1 MPKIIVTS
9 RYMRNTPKLTATNLV
24 KYMGTREGV
33 EKLPTGVN
41 HSPSTVRQQR
51 LIIDIL
57 NFDPDA
63 EKYLEYQDYLKETS
77 KANATEFIDA
87 FIERNADRIGDV
99 DKLVSYVAKRPGVEK
114 LGSHG
119 LFSQTDDKIDLDSV
133 ADEIGHHEGIIWT
146 HVISLR
152 REDAE
157 RLGYN
162 NAQAWKDLV
171 RRNITEIADAQNIN
185 LDNLKWYGAFHNTTH
200 HPHMHL
206 LLYAKDA
213 KQGWLTKKRIDEL
226 RGTFGN
232 DIFRNEQYKQ
242 FKMETKLRNKLKEDA
257 KYTLYE
263 LIAGIDNSY
272 EPTPQVLELF
282 QILISQLESYS
293 GKKQYGYLPP
303 EVKDTVN
310 KIVIELSKNDD
321 ISKLYSE
328 WNRVNQEKLSLYYD
342 KKKPDIP
349 LEDNKEFRSIKNMI
363 IKASVE
369 MIQANTAQNYT
380 HQTITTSII
389 NLAKALCLLIS
400 QSYTKK
406 LSRLNKQIDSKLKS
420 KIEQK
425 KAAHGLKTDYSVIEY
440 SKDDEQ
446 GVKMHM

>member
-1 MPKIIVTS
+1 
-9 RYMRNTPKLTATNLV
+9 MRNTPKLTDTNLV

-33 EKLPTGVN
+33 EKLPTGVD

-51 LIIDIL
+51 LIKDIL
-57 NFDPDA
+57 KFDSDA
-63 EKYLEYQDYLKETS
+63 EKYLEYQDYLKESS
-77 KANATEFIDA
+77 KSNAAEFIDA
-87 FIERNADRIGDV
+87 FIERNADRICKI
-99 DKLVSYVAKRPGVEK
+99 DKLVSYIAKRPGVEK

-133 ADEIGHHEGIIWT
+133 ADEIGHHKGIIWT

-185 LDNLKWYGAFHNTTH
+185 LDNLQWYGAFHNTTH

-206 LLYAKDA
+206 LIYSKDT
-213 KQGWLTKKRIDEL
+213 KQGWLTKKGIDEL
-226 RGTFGN
+226 RSTFGN
-232 DIFRNEQYKQ
+232 DIFRNEQYKL
-242 FKMETKLRNKLKEDA
+242 FKMETKLRNKLKEKT

-263 LIAGIDNSY
+263 LIADIDNSY

-321 ISKLYSE
+321 IAKLYSE
-328 WNRVNQEKLSLYYD
+328 WNKVNREKLSLYFD

-349 LEDNKEFRSIKNMI
+349 LEDNKEFRSIKNTI
-363 IKASVE
+363 IKAAVE
-369 MIQANTAQNYT
+369 IMQTNTDENYT
-380 HQTITTSII
+380 HQTITTSIR

-406 LSRLNKQIDSKLKS
+406 LSKLNKQIDKKLKS

-446 GVKMHM
+446 GMSM

>member
-1 MPKIIVTS
+1 
-9 RYMRNTPKLTATNLV
+9 MRNTPKLTATNLV

-41 HSPSTVRQQR
+41 HTPSTVRQQR
-51 LIIDIL
+51 LIKDIL
-57 NFDPDA
+57 KYDSDA
-63 EKYLEYQDYLKETS
+63 EKYLEYQDYLKESS
-77 KANATEFIDA
+77 KSNAAEFIDA
-87 FIERNADRIGDV
+87 FIERNADRIGDI
-99 DKLVSYVAKRPGVEK
+99 DKLVSYIAKRPGVEK

-133 ADEIGHHEGIIWT
+133 ANEVGHHKGIIWT

-162 NAQAWKDLV
+162 NAKAWKDLV

-213 KQGWLTKKRIDEL
+213 KQGWLTKKGIDEL
-226 RGTFGN
+226 RSTFGN
-232 DIFRNEQYKQ
+232 DIFRNEQYKL
-242 FKMETKLRNKLKEDA
+242 FRMETELRNKLKKKT

-263 LIAGIDNSY
+263 LIARIENSY
-272 EPTPQVLELF
+272 EPTTRMLELF
-282 QILISQLESYS
+282 QKLISQLESYS
-293 GKKQYGYLPP
+293 GRKQYGYLPP

-310 KIVIELSKNDD
+310 KIVIELANNDD
-321 ISKLYSE
+321 IAELYRE
-328 WNRVNQEKLSLYYD
+328 WNKVNREKLSLYYD
-342 KKKPDIP
+342 KKKPGIP

-363 IKASVE
+363 IKAAVE
-369 MIQANTAQNYT
+369 IIQASTDENYT
-380 HQTITTSII
+380 HQTITTSIR

-420 KIEQK
+420 KIEK
-425 KAAHGLKTDYSVIEY
+425 KKSAHGLKTDYSVIEY
-440 SKDDEQ
+440 DGENEKGIS
-446 GVKMHM
+446 M

>member
-33 EKLPTGVN
+33 EKLPTGTN
-41 HSPSTVRQQR
+41 YSPSTVRQQR
-51 LIIDIL
+51 LIKDIL
-57 NFDPDA
+57 KYDSDA
-63 EKYLEYQDYLKETS
+63 EKYLEYEDYLKESS

-87 FIERNADRIGDV
+87 FIERNADRIGDM
-99 DKLVSYVAKRPGVEK
+99 DKLVSYIAKRPGVEK

-133 ADEIGHHEGIIWT
+133 ADEIGHHKGIIWT

-171 RRNITEIADAQNIN
+171 RRNIAEIADAQNIN
-185 LDNLKWYGAFHNTTH
+185 LDNLQLYGAFHNTTH

-206 LLYAKDA
+206 LIYSKDT
-213 KQGWLTKKRIDEL
+213 KQGWLTKKGIEEL
-226 RGTFGN
+226 RSTFGN
-232 DIFRNEQYKQ
+232 DIFRNEQYKL
-242 FKMETKLRNKLKEDA
+242 FRMETELRNKLKEDA

-272 EPTPQVLELF
+272 EPTPKVLELF
-282 QILISQLESYS
+282 QILISHLESYT
-293 GKKQYGYLPP
+293 GRKQYGYLPL

-310 KIVIELSKNDD
+310 KIVIELAKNDD
-321 ISKLYSE
+321 IAKLYSE

-363 IKASVE
+363 IKAAVE
-369 MIQANTAQNYT
+369 IIQSSADENYT
-380 HQTITTSII
+380 HQTITTAIR

-406 LSRLNKQIDSKLKS
+406 LSKLNKQIDSKLKS

-440 SKDDEQ
+440 SEDDEQ
-446 GVKMHM
+446 DMSM

>member
-1 MPKIIVTS
+1 
-9 RYMRNTPKLTATNLV
+9 MRNTPKLTATNLV

-33 EKLPTGVN
+33 EKLPTGTN
-41 HSPSTVRQQR
+41 YSPSTVRQQR
-51 LIIDIL
+51 LIKDIL
-57 NFDPDA
+57 KYDSDA
-63 EKYLEYQDYLKETS
+63 EKYLEYQDYLNETS

-87 FIERNADRIGDV
+87 FIEQNADRIGDM
-99 DKLVSYVAKRPGVEK
+99 DKLVSYIAKRPGVEK

-133 ADEIGHHEGIIWT
+133 ADEIGHHKGIIWT

-171 RRNITEIADAQNIN
+171 RRNIAEIADAQNIN
-185 LDNLKWYGAFHNTTH
+185 LDNLQLYGAFHNTTH

-206 LLYAKDA
+206 LIYAKDA
-213 KQGWLTKKRIDEL
+213 KQGWLTKKGIDEL
-226 RGTFGN
+226 RSTFGN
-232 DIFRNEQYKQ
+232 DIFRNEQYKL
-242 FKMETKLRNKLKEDA
+242 FRMETELRNKLKEDA

-272 EPTPQVLELF
+272 EPTPKVLELF
-282 QILISQLESYS
+282 QILISHLESYT
-293 GKKQYGYLPP
+293 GRKQYGYLPL

-310 KIVIELSKNDD
+310 KIVIELAKNDD
-321 ISKLYSE
+321 IAKLYSE
-328 WNRVNQEKLSLYYD
+328 WNRVNKEKLSLYYD

-363 IKASVE
+363 IKAAVE
-369 MIQANTAQNYT
+369 IIQSSADENYT
-380 HQTITTSII
+380 HQTITTAIR

-406 LSRLNKQIDSKLKS
+406 LSKLNKQIDSKLKS

-440 SKDDEQ
+440 SEDDEQ
-446 GVKMHM
+446 DMSM

>member
-41 HSPSTVRQQR
+41 HTPSTVRQQR
-51 LIIDIL
+51 LIKDIL
-57 NFDPDA
+57 KYDSDA
-63 EKYLEYQDYLKETS
+63 EKYLEYQDYLKESS

-87 FIERNADRIGDV
+87 FIERNADRIGDM
-99 DKLVSYVAKRPGVEK
+99 DKLVSYIAKRPGVEK

-133 ADEIGHHEGIIWT
+133 ADEVGHHKGIIWT

-162 NAQAWKDLV
+162 NVKAWKDLV
-171 RRNITEIADAQNIN
+171 KRNITEIADAQNIN
-185 LDNLKWYGAFHNTTH
+185 LDKLKWYGAFHNTTH

-206 LLYAKDA
+206 LIYAKDA
-213 KQGWLTKKRIDEL
+213 KQGWLTKKGIDEL
-226 RGTFGN
+226 RSTFGN
-232 DIFRNEQYKQ
+232 DIFRNEQYKL
-242 FKMETKLRNKLKEDA
+242 FRMETELRNKLKEDA

-263 LIAGIDNSY
+263 LIADIDNSY

-282 QILISQLESYS
+282 QILISQLESYT
-293 GKKQYGYLPP
+293 GRKQYGYLLP

-328 WNRVNQEKLSLYYD
+328 WNRVNREKLSLYYD

-363 IKASVE
+363 IKAAVE
-369 MIQANTAQNYT
+369 IIQASADENYT
-380 HQTITTSII
+380 HQTITTSVR

-400 QSYTKK
+400 QNYIKK
-406 LSRLNKQIDSKLKS
+406 LSKLNKQIDSKLKS

-440 SKDDEQ
+440 DGENEKGMS
-446 GVKMHM
+446 M

>member
-1 MPKIIVTS
+1 
-9 RYMRNTPKLTATNLV
+9 MRNTSKLTAKNLV

-33 EKLPTGVN
+33 EKLPSGIN

-51 LIIDIL
+51 LIKDIL
-57 NFDPDA
+57 KFDSDA
-63 EKYLEYQDYLKETS
+63 QKYLEYEDYLKETS
-77 KANATEFIDA
+77 KANATEFINT
-87 FIERNADRIGDV
+87 FIEHNADRIGDM
-99 DKLVSYVAKRPGVEK
+99 DKLVSYIAQRPSVEK

-119 LFSQTDDKIDLDSV
+119 LFSQTDDKINLDSV
-133 ADEIGHHEGIIWT
+133 ANEVCHHKGIIWT

-206 LLYAKDA
+206 LVYAKDA
-213 KQGWLTKKRIDEL
+213 KQGWLTKKGIDGL
-226 RGTFGN
+226 QSTFGN
-232 DIFRNEQYKQ
+232 DIFRNEQYKL
-242 FKMETKLRNKLKEDA
+242 FRMETELRNKLKKKT

-263 LIAGIDNSY
+263 LIARIENSY
-272 EPTPQVLELF
+272 KPTQRMLELF
-282 QILISQLESYS
+282 QKLISQLESYT
-293 GKKQYGYLPP
+293 GRKQYGYLPFGI
-303 EVKDTVN
+303 KDTVN
-310 KIVIELSKNDD
+310 KIVIELAKNDD
-321 ISKLYSE
+321 IAELYRE
-328 WNRVNQEKLSLYYD
+328 WNKVNRENLSLYYD

-363 IKASVE
+363 IKAAVE
-369 MIQANTAQNYT
+369 MIQANAAENYT
-380 HQTITTSII
+380 QQTITTSVRS
-389 NLAKALCLLIS
+389 LAKALCLLIS
-400 QSYTKK
+400 QNYMKK
-406 LSRLNKQIDSKLKS
+406 LSKLNKQIDRKLKS

-425 KAAHGLKTDYSVIEY
+425 KEAHGLKTDYSVIEY
-440 SKDDEQ
+440 DEDDEQ

>member
-41 HSPSTVRQQR
+41 HTPSTVRQQR
-51 LIIDIL
+51 LIKDIL
-57 NFDPDA
+57 KYDSDA
-63 EKYLEYQDYLKETS
+63 EKYLEYQDYLKESS
-77 KANATEFIDA
+77 KSNAAEFIDA
-87 FIERNADRIGDV
+87 FIERNADRIGDI
-99 DKLVSYVAKRPGVEK
+99 DKLVSYIAKRPGVEK

-133 ADEIGHHEGIIWT
+133 ANEVGHHKGIIWT

-162 NAQAWKDLV
+162 NAKAWKDLV

-213 KQGWLTKKRIDEL
+213 KQGWLTKKGIDEL
-226 RGTFGN
+226 RSTFGN
-232 DIFRNEQYKQ
+232 DIFRNEQYKL
-242 FKMETKLRNKLKEDA
+242 FRMETELRNKLKKKT

-263 LIAGIDNSY
+263 LIARIENSY
-272 EPTPQVLELF
+272 EPTTRMLELF
-282 QILISQLESYS
+282 QKLISQLESYS
-293 GKKQYGYLPP
+293 GRKQYGYLPP

-310 KIVIELSKNDD
+310 KIVIELANNDD
-321 ISKLYSE
+321 IAELYRE
-328 WNRVNQEKLSLYYD
+328 WNKVNREKLSLYYD
-342 KKKPDIP
+342 KKKPGIP
-349 LEDNKEFRSIKNMI
+349 LEDNKEFRSIKNTI
-363 IKASVE
+363 IKAAVE
-369 MIQANTAQNYT
+369 IIQASTDENYT
-380 HQTITTSII
+380 HQTITTSIR

-400 QSYTKK
+400 QSYMKK

-420 KIEQK
+420 KIEK
-425 KAAHGLKTDYSVIEY
+425 KKSAHGLKTDYSVIEY
-440 SKDDEQ
+440 DGENEKGIS
-446 GVKMHM
+446 M

>member
-9 RYMRNTPKLTATNLV
+9 RYMRNTPKRTATNLV

-33 EKLPTGVN
+33 EKLLTGIN
-41 HSPSTVRQQR
+41 HTPSTVRQQR
-51 LIIDIL
+51 LIKDIIK
-57 NFDPDA
+57 FDSDA
-63 EKYLEYQDYLKETS
+63 QKYLEYEDYLKETS
-77 KANATEFIDA
+77 KSNAAEFIDA
-87 FIERNADRIGDV
+87 FIERNADRIGDI
-99 DKLVSYVAKRPGVEK
+99 DKLVSYIAKRPGVEK

-133 ADEIGHHEGIIWT
+133 ANEVGHHKGIIWT

-162 NAQAWKDLV
+162 NAKAWKDLV

-213 KQGWLTKKRIDEL
+213 KQGWLTKKGIDEL
-226 RGTFGN
+226 RSTFGN
-232 DIFRNEQYKQ
+232 DIFRNEQYKL
-242 FKMETKLRNKLKEDA
+242 FRMETELRNKLKKKT

-263 LIAGIDNSY
+263 LIARIENSY
-272 EPTPQVLELF
+272 EPTTRMLELF
-282 QILISQLESYS
+282 QKLISQLESYS
-293 GKKQYGYLPP
+293 GRKQYGYLPP

-310 KIVIELSKNDD
+310 KIVIELANNDD
-321 ISKLYSE
+321 IAELYRE
-328 WNRVNQEKLSLYYD
+328 WNKVNREKLSLYYD
-342 KKKPDIP
+342 KKKPGIP
-349 LEDNKEFRSIKNMI
+349 LEDNKEFRSIKNTI
-363 IKASVE
+363 IKAAVE
-369 MIQANTAQNYT
+369 IIQASTDENYT
-380 HQTITTSII
+380 HQTITTSIR

-400 QSYTKK
+400 QSYMKK

-420 KIEQK
+420 KIEK
-425 KAAHGLKTDYSVIEY
+425 KKSAHGLKTDYSVIEY
-440 SKDDEQ
+440 DGENEQ
-446 GVKMHM
+446 GMSM

>member
-9 RYMRNTPKLTATNLV
+9 RYMRNTPKRTAKNLV

-33 EKLPTGVN
+33 EKLLTGIN
-41 HSPSTVRQQR
+41 HTPSTVRQQR
-51 LIIDIL
+51 LIKDIL
-57 NFDPDA
+57 KYDSDA
-63 EKYLEYQDYLKETS
+63 EKYLEYQDYLKESS

-87 FIERNADRIGDV
+87 FIERNADRIGDM
-99 DKLVSYVAKRPGVEK
+99 DKLVSYIAKRPGVEK

-119 LFSQTDDKIDLDSV
+119 LFSQIDDKIDLNSV
-133 ADEIGHHEGIIWT
+133 ANEVGHHKGIIWT

-162 NAQAWKDLV
+162 NAKAWKDLV
-171 RRNITEIADAQNIN
+171 RRNITEISEAQNIN

-206 LLYAKDA
+206 LIYSKDA
-213 KQGWLTKKRIDEL
+213 KQGWLTKKGIDEL
-226 RGTFGN
+226 RNTFGN
-232 DIFRNEQYKQ
+232 DIFRNEQYKL
-242 FKMETKLRNKLKEDA
+242 FKMETKIRNKLKEDA

-263 LIAGIDNSY
+263 LFASIDNSY
-272 EPTPQVLELF
+272 KPTQRMLELF
-282 QILISQLESYS
+282 QKLISQLESYS
-293 GKKQYGYLPP
+293 GRKQYGYLPFDI
-303 EVKDTVN
+303 KDTVN

-328 WNRVNQEKLSLYYD
+328 WNRVNREKLSLYYD

-363 IKASVE
+363 IKAAVE
-369 MIQANTAQNYT
+369 IIQASAAENYT
-380 HQTITTSII
+380 QQTITTSVRS
-389 NLAKALCLLIS
+389 LAKALCLLIS

-406 LSRLNKQIDSKLKS
+406 LSQLNKQIDKKLKS

-446 GVKMHM
+446 GMSM

>member
-1 MPKIIVTS
+1 
-9 RYMRNTPKLTATNLV
+9 MRNTSKLTATNLV

-51 LIIDIL
+51 LIKDIL
-57 NFDPDA
+57 KYDSDA
-63 EKYLEYQDYLKETS
+63 EKYLEYQDYLKESS

-87 FIERNADRIGDV
+87 FIERNADRIGDM
-99 DKLVSYVAKRPGVEK
+99 DKLVSYIAKRPGVEK

-119 LFSQTDDKIDLDSV
+119 LFSQTDDKIDLNSV
-133 ADEIGHHEGIIWT
+133 ANEVGHHKGIIWT

-162 NAQAWKDLV
+162 NAKAWKDLV
-171 RRNITEIADAQNIN
+171 RRNITEISEAQNIN
-185 LDNLKWYGAFHNTTH
+185 LDNLQWYGAFHNTTH

-206 LLYAKDA
+206 LIYSKDT
-213 KQGWLTKKRIDEL
+213 KQGWLTKKGIDEL
-226 RGTFGN
+226 RSTFGN
-232 DIFRNEQYKQ
+232 DIFRNEQYKL
-242 FKMETKLRNKLKEDA
+242 FRMGTELRNKLKEDA

-263 LIAGIDNSY
+263 LFTSIDNCY
-272 EPTPQVLELF
+272 EPTQRMLELF
-282 QILISQLESYS
+282 RILISQLESYT
-293 GKKQYGYLPP
+293 GRKQYGYLPFGI
-303 EVKDTVN
+303 KDTVN

-328 WNRVNQEKLSLYYD
+328 WNKVNREKLSLYYD

-349 LEDNKEFRSIKNMI
+349 LEDNKEFQSIKNMI
-363 IKASVE
+363 IKAAVE
-369 MIQANTAQNYT
+369 IIQASADENYT
-380 HQTITTSII
+380 QQTITTAIR

-425 KAAHGLKTDYSVIEY
+425 KVAHGLKTDYSVIEY
-440 SKDDEQ
+440 DGENEKGIS
-446 GVKMHM
+446 M

>member
-1 MPKIIVTS
+1 
-9 RYMRNTPKLTATNLV
+9 MRNTPKRTAGNLV

-41 HSPSTVRQQR
+41 HTPSTVCQQR
-51 LIIDIL
+51 LIKDIIK
-57 NFDPDA
+57 FDSDA
-63 EKYLEYQDYLKETS
+63 QKYLEYEDYLKETS
-77 KANATEFIDA
+77 KSNATEFINA
-87 FIERNADRIGDV
+87 FIERNADHIGDM
-99 DKLVSYVAKRPGVEK
+99 DKLVSYIAKRPGVEK

-119 LFSQTDDKIDLDSV
+119 LFSQTDDKIDLDLV
-133 ADEIGHHEGIIWT
+133 ANEVGHYKGIIWT

-213 KQGWLTKKRIDEL
+213 KQGWLTKKGIDEL
-226 RGTFGN
+226 RSTFGN
-232 DIFRNEQYKQ
+232 DIFRNEQYKL
-242 FKMETKLRNKLKEDA
+242 FKMETELRNKLKEDT

-263 LIAGIDNSY
+263 LIARIENSY
-272 EPTPQVLELF
+272 EPTQRMLELF
-282 QILISQLESYS
+282 QKLISQLKSYT
-293 GKKQYGYLPP
+293 GRKQYGYLPFDI
-303 EVKDTVN
+303 KDTVN
-310 KIVIELSKNDD
+310 KIVIELAKNDD
-321 ISKLYSE
+321 IAKLYSK
-328 WNRVNQEKLSLYYD
+328 WNKVKREKLSLYYD
-342 KKKPDIP
+342 KKKPGIP
-349 LEDNKEFRSIKNMI
+349 LEDNKEFQSIKNMI
-363 IKASVE
+363 IKAAVE
-369 MIQANTAQNYT
+369 IIQTNTAKNYT
-380 HQTITTSII
+380 QQTITTAIR
-389 NLAKALCLLIS
+389 NLAKALCILIS

-406 LSRLNKQIDSKLKS
+406 LSKLNKQIDRKLKS

-446 GVKMHM
+446 GMSM

>member
-1 MPKIIVTS
+1 
-9 RYMRNTPKLTATNLV
+9 MRNTPKLTATNLV

-33 EKLPTGVN
+33 EKLPTGTN
-41 HSPSTVRQQR
+41 YSPSTVRQQR
-51 LIIDIL
+51 LIKDIL
-57 NFDPDA
+57 KYDSDA
-63 EKYLEYQDYLKETS
+63 EKYLEYEDYLKESS

-87 FIERNADRIGDV
+87 FIERNADRIGDM
-99 DKLVSYVAKRPGVEK
+99 DKLVSYIAKRPGVEK

-133 ADEIGHHEGIIWT
+133 ADEIGHHKGIIWT

-171 RRNITEIADAQNIN
+171 RRNIAEIADAQNIN
-185 LDNLKWYGAFHNTTH
+185 LDNLQLYGAFHNTTH

-206 LLYAKDA
+206 LIYAKDA
-213 KQGWLTKKRIDEL
+213 KQGWLTKKGIDEL
-226 RGTFGN
+226 RSTFGN
-232 DIFRNEQYKQ
+232 DIFRNEQYKL
-242 FKMETKLRNKLKEDA
+242 FRMETELRNKLKEDA

-272 EPTPQVLELF
+272 EPTPKVLELF
-282 QILISQLESYS
+282 QILISHLESYT
-293 GKKQYGYLPP
+293 GRKQYGYLPL

-310 KIVIELSKNDD
+310 KIVIELAKNDD
-321 ISKLYSE
+321 IAKLYSE
-328 WNRVNQEKLSLYYD
+328 WNRVNKEKLSLYYD

-363 IKASVE
+363 IKAAVE
-369 MIQANTAQNYT
+369 IIQSSADENYT
-380 HQTITTSII
+380 HQTITTAIR

-406 LSRLNKQIDSKLKS
+406 LSKLNKQIDSKLKS

-440 SKDDEQ
+440 SEDDEQ
-446 GVKMHM
+446 DMSM

>member
-9 RYMRNTPKLTATNLV
+9 RYMRNTPKLTAKNLV

-33 EKLPTGVN
+33 EKLPSGIN

-51 LIIDIL
+51 LIKDIL
-57 NFDPDA
+57 KYDSDA
-63 EKYLEYQDYLKETS
+63 EKYLEYQDYLKESS

-87 FIERNADRIGDV
+87 FIERNADRIGDM
-99 DKLVSYVAKRPGVEK
+99 DKLVSYIAKRPGVEK

-133 ADEIGHHEGIIWT
+133 ADEVGHHKGIIWT

-185 LDNLKWYGAFHNTTH
+185 LDNLQWYGAFHNITH

-206 LLYAKDA
+206 LVYAKDT
-213 KQGWLTKKRIDEL
+213 KQGWLTKKGIDEL
-226 RGTFGN
+226 RSTFGN
-232 DIFRNEQYKQ
+232 DIFRNEQYKL
-242 FKMETKLRNKLKEDA
+242 FRMETELRNKLKEEA

-263 LIAGIDNSY
+263 LFASIDNSY
-272 EPTPQVLELF
+272 EPTPQMLKLF
-282 QILISQLESYS
+282 QKLISQLENCS
-293 GKKQYGYLPP
+293 GRKQFGYLPP

-310 KIVIELSKNDD
+310 KIVIELAKNDD
-321 ISKLYSE
+321 IAKLYSE
-328 WNRVNQEKLSLYYD
+328 WNRVNKEKLSLYYD

-349 LEDNKEFRSIKNMI
+349 LEDNKEFRSVKNVI
-363 IKASVE
+363 IKAAVE
-369 MIQANTAQNYT
+369 IIQASTDENYT
-380 HQTITTSII
+380 HQTITTSIR

-406 LSRLNKQIDSKLKS
+406 ISRLNKQIDSKLKS

-440 SKDDEQ
+440 DGENEQ
-446 GVKMHM
+446 GMNL

>member
-41 HSPSTVRQQR
+41 HTPSTVRQQR
-51 LIIDIL
+51 LIKDIL
-57 NFDPDA
+57 KYDSDA
-63 EKYLEYQDYLKETS
+63 EKYLEYQDYLKESS
-77 KANATEFIDA
+77 KSNAAEFIDA
-87 FIERNADRIGDV
+87 FIERNADRIGDI
-99 DKLVSYVAKRPGVEK
+99 DKLVSYIAKRPGVEK

-133 ADEIGHHEGIIWT
+133 ANEVGHHKGIIWT

-162 NAQAWKDLV
+162 NAKAWKDLV

-213 KQGWLTKKRIDEL
+213 KQGWLTKKGIDEL
-226 RGTFGN
+226 RSTFGN
-232 DIFRNEQYKQ
+232 DIFRNEQYKL
-242 FKMETKLRNKLKEDA
+242 FRMETELRNKLKKKT

-263 LIAGIDNSY
+263 LIARIENSY
-272 EPTPQVLELF
+272 EPTTRMLELF
-282 QILISQLESYS
+282 QKLISQLESYS
-293 GKKQYGYLPP
+293 GRKQYGYLPP

-310 KIVIELSKNDD
+310 KIVFELSKNDD

-342 KKKPDIP
+342 KKKPGIP
-349 LEDNKEFRSIKNMI
+349 LEDNKEFRSIKNTI
-363 IKASVE
+363 IKAAVE
-369 MIQANTAQNYT
+369 IIQASTDENYT
-380 HQTITTSII
+380 HQTITTSIR

-420 KIEQK
+420 KIEK
-425 KAAHGLKTDYSVIEY
+425 KKSAHGLKTDYSVIEY
-440 SKDDEQ
+440 DGENEKGIS
-446 GVKMHM
+446 M

>member
-33 EKLPTGVN
+33 EKLPTGTN
-41 HSPSTVRQQR
+41 YSPSTVRQQR
-51 LIIDIL
+51 LIKDIL
-57 NFDPDA
+57 KYDSDA
-63 EKYLEYQDYLKETS
+63 EKYLEYQDYLNETS

-87 FIERNADRIGDV
+87 FIEQNADRIGDM
-99 DKLVSYVAKRPGVEK
+99 DKLVSYIAKRPGVEK

-133 ADEIGHHEGIIWT
+133 ADEIGHHKGIIWT

-171 RRNITEIADAQNIN
+171 RRNIAEIADAQNIN
-185 LDNLKWYGAFHNTTH
+185 LDNLQLYGAFHNTTH

-206 LLYAKDA
+206 LIYAKDA
-213 KQGWLTKKRIDEL
+213 KQGWLTKKGIDEL
-226 RGTFGN
+226 RSTFGN
-232 DIFRNEQYKQ
+232 DIFRNEQYKL
-242 FKMETKLRNKLKEDA
+242 FRMETELRNKLKEDA

-272 EPTPQVLELF
+272 EPTPKVLELF
-282 QILISQLESYS
+282 QILISHLESYT
-293 GKKQYGYLPP
+293 GRKQYGYLPL

-310 KIVIELSKNDD
+310 KIVIELAKNDD
-321 ISKLYSE
+321 IAKLYSE
-328 WNRVNQEKLSLYYD
+328 WNRVNKEKLSLYYD

-363 IKASVE
+363 IKAAVE
-369 MIQANTAQNYT
+369 IIQSSADENYT
-380 HQTITTSII
+380 HQTITTAIR

-406 LSRLNKQIDSKLKS
+406 LSKLNKQIDSKLKS

-440 SKDDEQ
+440 SEDDEQ
-446 GVKMHM
+446 DMSM

>member
-9 RYMRNTPKLTATNLV
+9 RYMRNTPKRNAKNLV

-33 EKLPTGVN
+33 EKLPSGIN

-51 LIIDIL
+51 LIKDIL
-57 NFDPDA
+57 KYDSDA

-77 KANATEFIDA
+77 KSNAAEFIDA
-87 FIERNADRIGDV
+87 FIERNADHIGDM
-99 DKLVSYVAKRPGVEK
+99 DKLVSYIAKRPGVEN

-119 LFSQTDDKIDLDSV
+119 LFSQTDDKIDLDLV
-133 ADEIGHHEGIIWT
+133 ANEIGNHKGIIWT

-185 LDNLKWYGAFHNTTH
+185 LDNLKWYGAFHNTKH

-206 LLYAKDA
+206 LIYANDA
-213 KQGWLTKKRIDEL
+213 KQGWLTKKGIDEL
-226 RGTFGN
+226 RNIFGN
-232 DIFRNEQYKQ
+232 DIFRNEQYKL
-242 FKMETKLRNKLKEDA
+242 FRIETELRNKLKKKT
-257 KYTLYE
+257 KYTIYE
-263 LIAGIDNSY
+263 LIARIENSY
-272 EPTPQVLELF
+272 EPTTRMLELF
-282 QILISQLESYS
+282 QKLISQLESYT
-293 GKKQYGYLPP
+293 GRKQYGYLPFGI
-303 EVKDTVN
+303 KDTVN
-310 KIVIELSKNDD
+310 KIVFELSKNDD
-321 ISKLYSE
+321 IAKLYSE
-328 WNRVNQEKLSLYYD
+328 WNKVNREKLSMYYD
-342 KKKPDIP
+342 KKKPYIP

-363 IKASVE
+363 IKAALE
-369 MIQANTAQNYT
+369 MIQANTDENYT
-380 HQTITTSII
+380 YQTITTSIR

-425 KAAHGLKTDYSVIEY
+425 KVAHGLKTDYSVIEY
-440 SKDDEQ
+440 SEDDEQ
-446 GVKMHM
+446 GMSM

>member
-33 EKLPTGVN
+33 EKLPTGTN
-41 HSPSTVRQQR
+41 YSPSTVRQQR
-51 LIIDIL
+51 LIKDIL
-57 NFDPDA
+57 KYDSDA
-63 EKYLEYQDYLKETS
+63 EKYLEYEDYLKESS

-87 FIERNADRIGDV
+87 FIERNADRIGDM
-99 DKLVSYVAKRPGVEK
+99 DKLVSYIAKRPGVEK

-133 ADEIGHHEGIIWT
+133 ADEIGHHKGIIWT

-185 LDNLKWYGAFHNTTH
+185 LDNMQWYGAFHNTTH

-206 LLYAKDA
+206 LIYAKDA
-213 KQGWLTKKRIDEL
+213 KQGWLTKKGIDEL
-226 RGTFGN
+226 RSTFGN
-232 DIFRNEQYKQ
+232 DIFRNEQYKL
-242 FKMETKLRNKLKEDA
+242 FRMETELRNKLKEDA

-272 EPTPQVLELF
+272 EPTPKVLELF
-282 QILISQLESYS
+282 QILISHLESYT
-293 GKKQYGYLPP
+293 GRKQYGYLPL

-310 KIVIELSKNDD
+310 KIVIELAKNDD
-321 ISKLYSE
+321 IAKLYSE
-328 WNRVNQEKLSLYYD
+328 WNRVNKEKLSLYYD

-363 IKASVE
+363 IKAAVE
-369 MIQANTAQNYT
+369 IIQSSADENYT
-380 HQTITTSII
+380 HQTITTAIR

-406 LSRLNKQIDSKLKS
+406 LSKLNKQIDSKLKS

-440 SKDDEQ
+440 SEDDEQ
-446 GVKMHM
+446 DMSM

>member
-1 MPKIIVTS
+1 
-9 RYMRNTPKLTATNLV
+9 
-24 KYMGTREGV
+24 MGTREGV

-87 FIERNADRIGDV
+87 FIERNADRIGDM
-99 DKLVSYVAKRPGVEK
+99 DKLVSYIAKRPGVEK

-133 ADEIGHHEGIIWT
+133 ANEVGHHKGIIWT

-162 NAQAWKDLV
+162 NAKAWKDLV

-206 LLYAKDA
+206 LIYAKNA
-213 KQGWLTKKRIDEL
+213 KQGWLTKKGIDEL
-226 RGTFGN
+226 RSTFEN
-232 DIFRNEQYKQ
+232 DIFRNEQYKL
-242 FKMETKLRNKLKEDA
+242 FRMETELRNRLKEET

-263 LIAGIDNSY
+263 LIADIDNSY

-310 KIVIELSKNDD
+310 KIVIELAKNDN
-321 ISKLYSE
+321 IANLYSE
-328 WNRVNQEKLSLYYD
+328 WNKINREKLSLYYD

-363 IKASVE
+363 IKAAVE
-369 MIQANTAQNYT
+369 IIQTNTDENYT
-380 HQTITTSII
+380 QQTITTSVR
-389 NLAKALCLLIS
+389 NLAKAMCLLIS

-406 LSRLNKQIDSKLKS
+406 LSKLNKQIDRKLKS

-440 SKDDEQ
+440 DEENEQ
-446 GVKMHM
+446 GMNL

>member
-9 RYMRNTPKLTATNLV
+9 RYMRNTPKRTAKNLV

-51 LIIDIL
+51 LIKDIKK
-57 NFDPDA
+57 FDSDT
-63 EKYLEYQDYLKETS
+63 EKYLEYEDYLNESS

-87 FIERNADRIGDV
+87 FIERNADRIGDM
-99 DKLVSYVAKRPGVEK
+99 DKLVSYIAKRPGVEK

-133 ADEIGHHEGIIWT
+133 ANEVGHHKGIIWT

-152 REDAE
+152 REDVE

-162 NAQAWKDLV
+162 NAKAWKDLV
-171 RRNITEIADAQNIN
+171 RRNITDIADAQNIN
-185 LDNLKWYGAFHNTTH
+185 LDNLQWYGAFHNTTH

-206 LLYAKDA
+206 LVYAKDA
-213 KQGWLTKKRIDEL
+213 KQGWLTEKGIEEL
-226 RGTFGN
+226 RSTFGN
-232 DIFRNEQYKQ
+232 DIFRNEQYKL
-242 FKMETKLRNKLKEDA
+242 FKMETKLRNKLKEKT

-263 LIAGIDNSY
+263 LFASIDNSY
-272 EPTPQVLELF
+272 EPTQRMLELF
-282 QILISQLESYS
+282 QKLISQLESYT
-293 GKKQYGYLPP
+293 GRKQYGYLPFDT
-303 EVKDTVN
+303 KDTVN

-328 WNRVNQEKLSLYYD
+328 WNRVNREKLSLYYD

-363 IKASVE
+363 IKAAVE
-369 MIQANTAQNYT
+369 IIQSGADENYT
-380 HQTITTSII
+380 QQTITTSVKS
-389 NLAKALCLLIS
+389 LAKALCLLIS
-400 QSYTKK
+400 QSYMKK

-425 KAAHGLKTDYSVIEY
+425 KSAHGLKTDYSVIEY
-440 SKDDEQ
+440 DGENKQ
-446 GVKMHM
+446 GMNL

>member
-9 RYMRNTPKLTATNLV
+9 RYMKNTPKLTAKNLV
-24 KYMGTREGV
+24 KYMGTRKGV

-51 LIIDIL
+51 LIKDIL
-57 NFDPDA
+57 KYDSDA
-63 EKYLEYQDYLKETS
+63 EKYLEYEDYLKESS

-87 FIERNADRIGDV
+87 FIEQNADRIGDM
-99 DKLVSYVAKRPGVEK
+99 DKLVSYIAKRPGVEN

-119 LFSQTDDKIDLDSV
+119 LFSQTDDKIDLDLV
-133 ADEIGHHEGIIWT
+133 ANEIGHHKGIVWT

-206 LLYAKDA
+206 LIYAKDA
-213 KQGWLTKKRIDEL
+213 KQGWLTKKGIDEL
-226 RGTFGN
+226 RSTFGN
-232 DIFRNEQYKQ
+232 DIFRNEQYKL
-242 FKMETKLRNKLKEDA
+242 FKMETELRNKLKEEA

-272 EPTPQVLELF
+272 EPTQRMLELF
-282 QILISQLESYS
+282 RILISQLESYS
-293 GKKQYGYLPP
+293 SRKQYGYLPFDI
-303 EVKDTVN
+303 KDTVN

-328 WNRVNQEKLSLYYD
+328 WNRVNREKLSLYYD

-349 LEDNKEFRSIKNMI
+349 LEDNKEFLSIKNMI
-363 IKASVE
+363 IKAAVE
-369 MIQANTAQNYT
+369 IIQANAAKNYT
-380 HQTITTSII
+380 QKTITNTAR
-389 NLAKALCLLIS
+389 NLAKALCRLIA
-400 QSYTKK
+400 QNYTKK
-406 LSRLNKQIDSKLKS
+406 LSQLNKQIDKKLKS

-425 KAAHGLKTDYSVIEY
+425 KEAHGLKTDCSVIEY
-440 SKDDEQ
+440 SGENEQ
-446 GVKMHM
+446 GMSM